1 MDEICRIFP
10 GKRPAMIGYDAVP
23 ANIRLLESD
32 KIDCLTSQHP
42 FAQGYN
48 AVQQLYLHQV
58 LSNCEP
64 IENHAPVTILF
75 KENPGSYKST
85 IRERYY

>member
-48 AVQQLYLHQV
+48 AVQQL
-58 LSNCEP
+58 
-64 IENHAPVTILF
+64 
-75 KENPGSYKST
+75 
-85 IRERYY
+85 